1 MKVKTI
7 NIFAG
12 LQLEFLLKSFVFSL
26 KFICIT
32 FAWHEL
38 QKGSISIMP
47 FAPDARGDSFKE
59 LILTFY
65 GPKRILQ
72 SIRSIRLNSLPA
84 IILQI

>member
-32 FAWHEL
+32 FAWQEL

-65 GPKRILQ
+65 SPKRILQ

-84 IILQI
+84 IILPI

>member
-7 NIFAG
+7 NIFSG

-38 QKGSISIMP
+38 QKGSISIMH

-65 GPKRILQ
+65 SPKRILQ

-84 IILQI
+84 IILPI